1 MLKQILNSI
10 NFYFLKL
17 QQQFDEL
24 ETYSFITK
32 DYSILIS
39 KLRNIYEKMYLTFLE
54 TNKRIC
60 KEVDDSNNLFDINLY
75 NSYYEKDIKIFF
87 QYFNIFNSFFELLKK
102 SNNNYI
108 DQGIFILIDKF
119 IKTIS
124 ADVKF
129 IIIPGFEFN
138 YGYLDMSSELN
149 RFRSYLDLE
158 EEKRNSFLLFSLPY
172 FKSKDIFSSALL
184 GHEIGHYLEEIYN
197 IYEDQIKPI
206 LFSEKLVSLE
216 KIHHIVD
223 DRFEEIKKDQ
233 KYQDLDHSLVRYNVE
248 NECLEELYEK
258 TEMWVKE
265 IICDKIALKIFG
277 FSYFFAFIDLIFLTD
292 PKSLG
297 DEEHPPNWLRLK
309 YQIIDL
315 KKESTWNVLEN
326 GLIIEEIDGRKP
338 KKNNIGE
345 KIIEIIEYLE
355 NNFTEEELLDEDP
368 IYEVILKDIIRPE
381 ILGETI
387 DNSLKP
393 LVKNKVIK
401 DFSYKD
407 NIEEIFSLIK
417 LLREYITPNEI
428 IDSKEHR
435 SNPADIINILNAG
448 WIFLLFQINYHF
460 KIFNLEE
467 NDYSIDDRI
476 QLKKMEIYQKLSNL
490 TLKAIELSNIHEKFK
505 KTQND
510 VK

>member
-10 NFYFLKL
+10 NFYFFKL

-24 ETYSFITK
+24 ETYSFFTK
-32 DYSILIS
+32 DYSTLIS
-39 KLRNIYEKMYLTFLE
+39 KIQNIYKKMYLKFLE

-60 KEVDDSNNLFDINLY
+60 EEVDESSKLLDIGLY

-87 QYFNIFNSFFELLKK
+87 QYFNLFNNFFELLKK
-102 SNNNYI
+102 SKNTYI
-108 DQGIFILIDKF
+108 HQGIFILISKF
-119 IKTIS
+119 IKKIS

-138 YGYLDMSSELN
+138 YGYLDMSSEIN
-149 RFRSYLDLE
+149 RFTSFLQLE
-158 EEKRNSFLLFSLPY
+158 EEKEQSFLLFSIPY

-184 GHEIGHYLEEIYN
+184 GHELGHYLEEIHN
-197 IYEDQIKPI
+197 IYENQIKPK
-206 LFSEKLVSLE
+206 LFSEELIYLR
-216 KIHHIVD
+216 KIRHIVWK
-223 DRFEEIKKDQ
+223 RFKKTKNDN
-233 KYQDLDHSLVRYNVE
+233 KYQDLNAFFINFNII
-248 NECLEELYEK
+248 NEYLEELYEK

-277 FSYFFAFIDLIFLTD
+277 FSYFFAFSDLIFLTD
-292 PKSLG
+292 PRSLG

-309 YQIIDL
+309 YLIMDL
-315 KKESTWNVLEN
+315 KKELIWNVLKN
-326 GLIIEEIDGRKP
+326 KLIIEEIVERKI

-345 KIIEIIEYLE
+345 KIIEIIKYLE
-355 NNFTEEELLDEDP
+355 KNFTEEELLFEDP
-368 IYEVILKDIIRPE
+368 IYKVILKDIIRPE

-393 LVKNKVIK
+393 LVKSKVIK
-401 DFSYKD
+401 EFSYKN
-407 NIEEIFSLIK
+407 NIEEIFSLIR

-428 IDSKEHR
+428 IDTKEYD

-448 WIFLLFQINYHF
+448 WVFLLFQINYHF

-467 NDYSIDDRI
+467 NDYSIDEKI
-476 QLKKMEIYQKLSNL
+476 QLEKMKIFQKLNNL

-505 KTQND
+505 KKT
-510 VK
+510 K